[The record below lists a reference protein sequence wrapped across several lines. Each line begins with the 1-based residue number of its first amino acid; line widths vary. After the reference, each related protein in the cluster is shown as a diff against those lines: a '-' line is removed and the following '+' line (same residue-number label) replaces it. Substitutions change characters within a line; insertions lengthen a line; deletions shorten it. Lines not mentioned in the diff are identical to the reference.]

1 MQETSKVPV
10 KTEKAAQ
17 PVGRPAPWN
26 PFQAL
31 HQEIDRLFADFGRG
45 FPSLGWGRNAFD
57 VSPFW
62 AGGQELTPAVDV
74 VDKGTSFQITAELPG
89 LDEKN
94 IEVALADDVLTI
106 KGEKSEEKEEKK
118 KNYYRSER
126 SFGSFQRSF
135 ELPESV
141 DQGKIEASFQKGLLT
156 ITMPKTEVAQKAAKK
171 IPITSK

>member
-10 KTEKAAQ
+10 KTEKTAR
-17 PVGRPAPWN
+17 PVGRPAPWS

-31 HQEIDRLFADFGRG
+31 HQEVDRLFADFGRG
-45 FPSLGWGRNAFD
+45 FPAMGLGRDFD
-57 VSPFW
+57 FRPFW
-62 AGGQELTPAVDV
+62 AGGQELTPAIDV

-94 IEVALADDVLTI
+94 VEVTLADGVLTI

-118 KNYYRSER
+118 KNYYHSER
-126 SFGSFQRSF
+126 SFGSFERSF
-135 ELPESV
+135 DLPDTV

-156 ITMPKTEVAQKAAKK
+156 ITIPKTEAAQKTAKK
-171 IPITSK
+171 IAIASK